1 MKNTIIAIRN
11 WLLIL
16 SAAAGL
22 NSFAGAVPC
31 LEQYTTYEPDPNVAK
46 VQHYINNDGTIHM
59 AAYND
64 VSFTVPLD
72 VYTEYWVTYLDGSTQ
87 KLAKQWD
94 YNIYAQRGMN
104 VDIPK
109 CGSGLKSVTLKCWVY
124 RHGNLVV
131 PRGFSRI
138 TVAIPSP
145 E

>member
-22 NSFAGAVPC
+22 NANAGAVPC
-31 LEQYTTYEPDPNVAK
+31 LEQYTTYEPDPSIAK
-46 VQHYINNDGTIHM
+46 VQHYINNDGSIHL

-72 VYTEYWVTYLDGSTQ
+72 VYTEYWVTYLDGSTR
-87 KLAKQWD
+87 KLAQQWE
-94 YNIYAQRGMN
+94 YNVYSQHGIN
-104 VDIPK
+104 IDIPK
-109 CGSGLKSVTLKCWVY
+109 CGSGLKSVTLKCTVY
-124 RHGNLVV
+124 RHGQLVV
-131 PRGFSRI
+131 PKGSSRI
-138 TVAIPSP
+138 TVSIPTL